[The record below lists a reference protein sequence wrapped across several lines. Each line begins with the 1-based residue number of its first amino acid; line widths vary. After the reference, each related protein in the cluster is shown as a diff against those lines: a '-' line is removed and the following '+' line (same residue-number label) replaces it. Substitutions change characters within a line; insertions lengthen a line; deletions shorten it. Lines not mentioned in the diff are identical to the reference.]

1 VDSLSAAVRLLQFGD
16 SVFPVGSF
24 TFSNGLEMAVQAG
37 VVHDRASLNEYVRT
51 LTRQAA
57 TSDGI
62 AVLAAHRAAVAGDLD
77 RIRRADEAVLLRKLN
92 EETRTMTVRMGRK
105 LAEAASRIVGD
116 SILDKRFRATQR
128 ASRASG
134 PRADDPVPVTYPVA
148 LGALFAG
155 IDLTEQDAFAVHQ
168 YGVAMVVLGAAL
180 RLMRVDHLDTQEI
193 LFAVNARV
201 ADDYRDVATASLEDM
216 RAFAPMVDVLAAAH
230 IHAHVRMFSN

>member
-1 VDSLSAAVRLLQFGD
+1 MDSLAAAVRLLQFGD

-37 VVHDRASLNEYVRT
+37 VVHDRATLDEYVRT
-51 LTRQAA
+51 ITRQVA

-62 AVLAAHRAAVAGDLD
+62 AVLAAHRAAVTGDLD
-77 RIRRADEAVLLRKLN
+77 RIRRCDEAVLLHKLN

-116 SILDKRFRATQR
+116 SILDKHFRGTA
-128 ASRASG
+128 
-134 PRADDPVPVTYPVA
+134 ADDPVPVTYPVA
-148 LGALFAG
+148 LGALFAS

-168 YGVAMVVLGAAL
+168 YGAAMVVLSAAL

-193 LFAVNARV
+193 LFAVNAR
-201 ADDYRDVATASLEDM
+201 AAEDYRDVATANLEDM
-216 RAFAPMVDVLAAAH
+216 RAFAPAVDVLSAAH